1 MAEESQKSETE
12 GPVNNVKAES
22 ANKKRKR
29 KEIAPFGNYRNY
41 YGYRVGNDVEE
52 DPRFKVLRNEWFEH
66 KNCLDIGCN
75 SGLIT
80 INIAKKFQCRSIL
93 GIDIDH
99 DRINDAEWHLRNIV
113 RKEEKAGKGHSK
125 SSKAKGVQ
133 RVNGTEPAET
143 CSSNQR
149 NLGMGNNSVERKL
162 FDVVSFQCENF
173 VSSWRALPLKH
184 YDTIV
189 CLSVTKW
196 VHLNWGDE
204 GLISLFAKIW
214 RLLEPGGI
222 LVLEPQPWES
232 YYKNRLTTETT
243 QMNYNRICFRPEKF
257 QDILLDKIGFRTVEH
272 AASSVSGASVGFDRP
287 VLVFRK

>member
-1 MAEESQKSETE
+1 MAEESQKSENE
-12 GPVNNVKAES
+12 DPVKNVKAES

-29 KEIAPFGNYRNY
+29 KEIAPYGNYRNY

-52 DPRFKVLRNEWFEH
+52 DPRFKVLRKEWFEF

-113 RKEEKAGKGHSK
+113 RKEEKAGKDHSK
-125 SSKAKGVQ
+125 SSKEEGVE

-162 FDVVSFQCENF
+162 FDMVSFRCENF

-189 CLSVTKW
+189 CLHEK
-196 VHLNWGDE
+196 
-204 GLISLFAKIW
+204 SLLATT
-214 RLLEPGGI
+214 GGI